1 MAQYLLGQLPDE
13 EQAELEHRYLADD
26 ALFEELVAIEDDLRD
41 AYVRGELSRP
51 DREAFEQRL
60 LTAPRQKQEQ
70 EFARTLCRYLG
81 ETCTRVGPVGQLV
94 AKGKSLL
101 RALGAQPR
109 LVLVPALSV
118 TILLLMV
125 GGWWWGRR
133 SVQPSQLSPAP
144 PQTASGN
151 APGTAAPT
159 AGEQEPEART
169 IAVVLSRGLVRG
181 NEEGSN
187 PLVIPPEVN
196 QVRLEARVEVDYP
209 RYEAVL
215 QTAESKRI
223 WSKGDLEAQAFP
235 GGKRILLY
243 LSSSLLPPGD
253 YILTLRGLPTAGR
266 PETAAEYAFR
276 VGTSQPGAQVPVSA
290 WSKESPSAY
299 PSKLTNF
306 RNVLAIDVT

>member
-1 MAQYLLGQLPDE
+1 MAQYLLGQLPQE
-13 EQAELEHRYLADD
+13 EQAELERRYLADD
-26 ALFEELVAIEDDLRD
+26 TLFEELLAIEDDLRD

-60 LTAPRQKQEQ
+60 LTAPSQKQEQ

-81 ETCTRVGPVGQLV
+81 ETGSRVGPLAQLV
-94 AKGKSLL
+94 AKWKSLL

-109 LVLVPALSV
+109 MVLVPALSA

-125 GGWWWGRR
+125 GGWWLGNR
-133 SVQPSQLSPAP
+133 SAQPLQLPPAP
-144 PQTASGN
+144 TQTASGR
-151 APGTAAPT
+151 APDAAVPT
-159 AGEQEPEART
+159 KGEQEPEART
-169 IAVVLSRGLVRG
+169 MAVVLSRGLVRG
-181 NEEGSN
+181 NEEEGSK
-187 PLVIPPEVN
+187 PLVIPPEVS

-253 YILTLRGLPTAGR
+253 YILTVRGLPTAGS
-266 PETAAEYAFR
+266 PETVAEYPFR
-276 VGTSQPGAQVPVSA
+276 IG
-290 WSKESPSAY
+290 K
-299 PSKLTNF
+299 
-306 RNVLAIDVT
+306 R